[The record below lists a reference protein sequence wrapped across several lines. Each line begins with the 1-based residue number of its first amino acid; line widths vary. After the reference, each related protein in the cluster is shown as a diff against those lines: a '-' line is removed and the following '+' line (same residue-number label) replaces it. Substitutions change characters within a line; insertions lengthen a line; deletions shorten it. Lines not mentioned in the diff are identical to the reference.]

1 MVCFTIRQLTW
12 QIFYSVPNQFSSIYF
27 VCNIYQQKSIKNT
40 GRLLRGSSERF
51 ILKSSDVKLPA
62 DMHSF
67 LRNGANKEML
77 FNLIEVALKEGKK
90 KLGDEFIYLSNVNHC
105 LKITQHEALFNACST
120 ILFQIKVFCRKI
132 NGTTQALYL
141 MVKISARSSFV
152 RLRFIRQINI
162 IY

>member
-1 MVCFTIRQLTW
+1 MC
-12 QIFYSVPNQFSSIYF
+12 
-27 VCNIYQQKSIKNT
+27 
-40 GRLLRGSSERF
+40 GSSERF

-105 LKITQHEALFNACST
+105 LKITQHEALCEAITEKSCDHEEAD
-120 ILFQIKVFCRKI
+120 IKLVAYVEAANTHMNKR
-132 NGTTQALYL
+132 
-141 MVKISARSSFV
+141 
-152 RLRFIRQINI
+152 
-162 IY
+162 